1 VDPFVDDFDY
11 AGLEIMA
18 VFPDTQV
25 YYNGVVL
32 TPTLGSGDT
41 HPVYGANN
49 GAAPGGVNS
58 TDVITATKPIQ
69 VQTFVGGCDMTN
81 GWSSQGYT
89 LLPLSAWDTCY
100 WAPVPDFVDGVGG
113 CNVDLDAPQIDD
125 RDIDIY
131 IHNPHDA
138 VITVTL
144 NIPRSTL
151 YPTIPIT
158 IPGHTTQSVLG
169 FTGWDDLPP
178 VPDADNTQAFH
189 LISSET
195 FSSTKTFWAVA
206 MIDSSTA
213 GVNEPR
219 VNDWGYSLVP
229 RNDLSS
235 QVVVGWAP
243 GRPPPPPLDNGNL
256 AFVTVVTDTVIYVD
270 LDQDGTA
277 DNFDMNGDGDAAD
290 VNVYGVATFNE
301 PTSADGIPRLAGQV
315 LRGG

>member
-1 VDPFVDDFDY
+1 MVYPDTVQGRSGAVLATAWEVPEVAKWDTYYIATVGEDLDFNAAFVDDFDY
-11 AGLEIMA
+11 TGLDVMA
-18 VFPDTQV
+18 AFADTQV
-25 YYNGVVL
+25 YYNGVL
-32 TPTLGSGDT
+32 TATLGPGDT
-41 HPVYGANN
+41 HPVYGTNN

-69 VQTFVGGCDMTN
+69 VQNFVSGCDMTG

-100 WAPVPDFVDGVGG
+100 WAPLPDFADGVGG
-113 CNVDLDAPQIDD
+113 CNVDMNAPRVDD

-131 IHNPHDA
+131 IHNPHDT

-144 NIPRSTL
+144 NIPRSAL

-158 IPGHTTQSVLG
+158 IPAHTTQSVLS

-189 LISSET
+189 FISTE
-195 FSSTKTFWAVA
+195 TFWAVA

-213 GVNEPR
+213 GANEPR

-243 GRPPPPPLDNGNL
+243 GNNAGPPPTDNGNL
-256 AFVTVVTDTVIYVD
+256 AFVTAITDTVIFVD
-270 LDQDGTA
+270 LNPWD
-277 DNFDMNGDGDAAD
+277 
-290 VNVYGVATFNE
+290 
-301 PTSADGIPRLAGQV
+301 
-315 LRGG
+315 